1 MRIRLFLSVWIAASV
16 LWSFQSH
23 AQISVPR
30 DWHTMD
36 LQTDSVY
43 GVSLSKAYDLLKG
56 KTSQKVI
63 VAVIDSGADTL
74 SEDLKN
80 VLWVN
85 TREIPGDGI
94 DNDRNGY
101 IDDVYGWNFLGDRN
115 NINNNVKKDSY
126 EAERV
131 YFRYKDQ
138 FETNTSGKVRRSQ
151 RKAYADWLKSKELL
165 AKDSK
170 EAKDIQV
177 IQRMRAMLPQ
187 LKNEAAALGK
197 NFTVE
202 DVIKFEAV
210 TDMQKTM
217 KMVYINLFG
226 HLPQGTTANRIEP
239 ELDKVIVA
247 KRKSIQ
253 LPITPPPNYR
263 GNIVKDNYNNIK
275 DRFYGNYNVAAP
287 DVTHGTHVSGI
298 IGAQRNN
305 NLGIEGVADNV
316 ALMQLRAVPDGDEHD
331 KDIALAIRYAVDNGA
346 KIINMSFG
354 KQVSPQ
360 QKWVEE
366 ALRYAEKK
374 DVLVVHAAGNDARSI
389 ENAPNYPTKYHG
401 KNENKAFK
409 NVITV
414 GASGATEKNLV
425 ANFSNFGSKS
435 VDVFAPGVRVHSTM
449 PGTSNYAALSGTS
462 MASPVVAG
470 IAALLK
476 SYFPKMSAV
485 QIKNVIERSVVKIN
499 FPVTNPATKEAT
511 TLTELSKTGGVVN
524 AYNAVLLAQQL
535 YP

>member
-1 MRIRLFLSVWIAASV
+1 
-16 LWSFQSH
+16 
-23 AQISVPR
+23 
-30 DWHTMD
+30 
-36 LQTDSVY
+36 
-43 GVSLSKAYDLLKG
+43 
-56 KTSQKVI
+56 
-63 VAVIDSGADTL
+63 
-74 SEDLKN
+74 
-80 VLWVN
+80 
-85 TREIPGDGI
+85 
-94 DNDRNGY
+94 
-101 IDDVYGWNFLGDRN
+101 
-115 NINNNVKKDSY
+115 
-126 EAERV
+126 
-131 YFRYKDQ
+131 
-138 FETNTSGKVRRSQ
+138 
-151 RKAYADWLKSKELL
+151 
-165 AKDSK
+165 
-170 EAKDIQV
+170 
-177 IQRMRAMLPQ
+177 
-187 LKNEAAALGK
+187 
-197 NFTVE
+197 
-202 DVIKFEAV
+202 
-210 TDMQKTM
+210 
-217 KMVYINLFG
+217 
-226 HLPQGTTANRIEP
+226 
-239 ELDKVIVA
+239 
-247 KRKSIQ
+247 
-253 LPITPPPNYR
+253 
-263 GNIVKDNYNNIK
+263 
-275 DRFYGNYNVAAP
+275 
-287 DVTHGTHVSGI
+287 
-298 IGAQRNN
+298 
-305 NLGIEGVADNV
+305 
-316 ALMQLRAVPDGDEHD
+316 
-331 KDIALAIRYAVDNGA
+331 
-346 KIINMSFG
+346 MSFG